1 MKTRKVAIL
10 FLIVS
15 MMTMALAGQTSA
27 AGTGKTPAVKGAQP
41 WMVALVESGTADAHE
56 GQFCGGSL
64 IAKEWVLTA
73 AHCLEGFKSA
83 TEIDVVIG
91 RYQLSSNEGERITA
105 SALAIHAG
113 YPNDKDNQDNDIA
126 LIRLS
131 RPATKG
137 SPIRLIT
144 TANQY
149 VDDPGTIARVTG
161 WGVLTENGETTPDI
175 LQGVN
180 VPIVTQELCQDVYGD
195 DLMADNLCAGKKQ
208 GGVDSCYGDSGG
220 PLVAKDRAGNPV
232 QIGVVSWG
240 DECGAADSYGVYER
254 LTEYNGWINQVMA
267 GTVKTLTPSDLPNN
281 DVEDE
286 WESDEPWT
294 DTADSDENFIDL
306 SKIVLPKGFELTSE
320 GVEDGEYSV
329 SYADANGNYIDIYAS
344 AEQWAFSAEDRP
356 FIQKIKGVEVL
367 LDSDEGEQMA
377 LFNLDGNG
385 VDIYATITASQMQQL
400 VKTIVQ

>member
-10 FLIVS
+10 FLIVG
-15 MMTMALAGQTSA
+15 MMTMALVGQTSA

-41 WMVALVESGTADAHE
+41 WMVALVDSGTADAHE

-294 DTADSDENFIDL
+294 DTADSDDNFIDL

>member
-10 FLIVS
+10 FLIVG
-15 MMTMALAGQTSA
+15 MMTMALVGQTSA

-73 AHCLEGFKSA
+73 AHCLEGVKDA

>member
-10 FLIVS
+10 FLIVG
-15 MMTMALAGQTSA
+15 MMTMALVGQTSA

-41 WMVALVESGTADAHE
+41 WMVALVDSGTADAHE

-73 AHCLEGFKSA
+73 AHCLEGVKDA

-208 GGVDSCYGDSGG
+208 GGADSCYGDSGG